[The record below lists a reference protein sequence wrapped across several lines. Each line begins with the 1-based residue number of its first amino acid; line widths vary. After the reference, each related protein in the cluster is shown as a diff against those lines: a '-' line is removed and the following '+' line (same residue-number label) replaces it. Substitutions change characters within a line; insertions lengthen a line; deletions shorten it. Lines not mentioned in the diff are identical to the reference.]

1 MHKMQI
7 RNVVREAF
15 RVFDSDGSGFI
26 DAEELRQ
33 VVIIMMMIIMMTM
46 MIIMMVQVMV
56 NLGEKLSEDEVEM
69 MIKEADTNGD
79 GLVNYEE
86 FINMMNTK

>member
-33 VVIIMMMIIMMTM
+33 VIIIMMMIMMM
-46 MIIMMVQVMV
+46 MIIMMMVQVMV

>member
-33 VVIIMMMIIMMTM
+33 VIIIMMMIKTM
-46 MIIMMVQVMV
+46 MIIITMAQVMV

>member
-33 VVIIMMMIIMMTM
+33 VIIIMMMIMMMMM

>member
-1 MHKMQI
+1 
-7 RNVVREAF
+7 
-15 RVFDSDGSGFI
+15 
-26 DAEELRQ
+26 
-33 VVIIMMMIIMMTM
+33 
-46 MIIMMVQVMV
+46 MMVQVMV